1 MQEISQIHSH
11 SHCLREN
18 KEASAAPD
26 PFQNDMLKIQ
36 GNQRSTPPPP
46 PLVRS
51 PSCLARY
58 SKIDPSPKTQ
68 KNAAKKGFFSA
79 FRKKNAFNKKKKV
92 RFAPDEVELHK
103 YDYSCD
109 QDIYYQPDQIK
120 AMNKQRFTDARKLRK
135 QRSITVPSKEAAFDD
150 IDMSKHDH
158 SIHQLL
164 EEAYDPERDVDE
176 EVSICGIE
184 HFVYPVLQLEMVRR
198 KKQAQREVLS
208 FKKAKR
214 QALRLAEL
222 SEEKTQWARKVAIE
236 KGMKYCVKQ
245 EVTKTKSKPSCDWR
259 RSRRASV

>member
-1 MQEISQIHSH
+1 MQEISQIHSN

-18 KEASAAPD
+18 EED
-26 PFQNDMLKIQ
+26 PFQNDMLKVQ
-36 GNQRSTPPPP
+36 GNQQSTPPPP
-46 PLVRS
+46 PPVPRS

-58 SKIDPSPKTQ
+58 SKIDPSPKPQ

-79 FRKKNAFNKKKKV
+79 LRKKNAFNKKKV
-92 RFAPDEVELHK
+92 RFAPDEVELYD

-109 QDIYYQPDQIK
+109 QDIYYQPDKIK

-150 IDMSKHDH
+150 IDMTKHDH
-158 SIHQLL
+158 SMNQLL
-164 EEAYDPERDVDE
+164 EEAYDPERDVNE
-176 EVSICGIE
+176 EVSIAGIE
-184 HFVYPVLQLEMVRR
+184 HFVYPILQLEMVRR

-222 SEEKTQWARKVAIE
+222 SEEKTQWAREVAIE
-236 KGMKYCVKQ
+236 KGKKYCVIQ

>member
-1 MQEISQIHSH
+1 MQEISQIQIR

-36 GNQRSTPPPP
+36 GNQQSTPPPP
-46 PLVRS
+46 PPVPRS
-51 PSCLARY
+51 PSCLALY
-58 SKIDPSPKTQ
+58 SKIDPSPKPQ

-79 FRKKNAFNKKKKV
+79 FRKKNSKRKKV
-92 RFAPDEVELHK
+92 RFAPDEVELYN

-109 QDIYYQPDQIK
+109 QDIYYEPDQIK

-158 SIHQLL
+158 SINQLL

-176 EVSICGIE
+176 EVSIAGIE

-214 QALRLAEL
+214 Q
-222 SEEKTQWARKVAIE
+222 
-236 KGMKYCVKQ
+236 
-245 EVTKTKSKPSCDWR
+245 
-259 RSRRASV
+259 